1 MQKVYLVS
9 YWIPV
14 LQEKVG
20 AYFDGPN
27 IFKATEKQI

>member
-1 MQKVYLVS
+1 MQRVYLVS

-20 AYFDGPN
+20 ANFDGLN
-27 IFKATEKQI
+27 VFKTTEK